1 MIIANRG
8 IIFVVWEDLAMDE
21 TIMTESPIGKRL
33 EKVKKKENRCLV
45 FNGKKITLTAKI
57 ILGRSSQC
65 DVVID
70 DMLVSRKHAEIQQI
84 KSAFFIKDLSSR
96 NGTFVNDKPV
106 PDGKYLKLKPKD
118 VIRLGSKIEITLN

>member
-1 MIIANRG
+1 
-8 IIFVVWEDLAMDE
+8 MDE

-33 EKVKKKENRCLV
+33 EKIKKKENRCLI

-57 ILGRSSQC
+57 ILGRSSSC

-70 DMLVSRKHAEIQQI
+70 DMLVSRQHAEIQQI
-84 KSAFFIKDLSSR
+84 KSAFFIKDLGSR
-96 NGTFVNDKPV
+96 NGTFVNDKKV
-106 PDGKYLKLKPKD
+106 PEGKYLKLSPND

>member
-1 MIIANRG
+1 
-8 IIFVVWEDLAMDE
+8 MDE

-33 EKVKKKENRCLV
+33 EKVKKKESRCLV
-45 FNGKKITLTAKI
+45 FNGKRINLTSKI
-57 ILGRSSQC
+57 IMGRSSSC

-84 KSAFFIKDLSSR
+84 KSAFFIKDLDSR
-96 NGTFVNDKPV
+96 NGTFVNGKAV
-106 PDGKYLKLKPKD
+106 PEGKYVKLNPND